1 MRGGKNPLVSD
12 FTSSCAEGFIA
23 VEATPIPA
31 ETKRTEGTIGEAIFM
46 VLDVADEPVRHGVA
60 LEVITTFIANDCPN
74 VKVVV
79 V

>member
-12 FTSSCAEGFIA
+12 FTSRSAEGSIS

-31 ETKRTEGTIGEAIFM
+31 ETKRTEGTIGAAMFM
-46 VLDVADEPVRHGVA
+46 ILDVVGDPVKHGVA

-74 VKVVV
+74 VRVVV